1 MCEKL
6 NLEKPEKWYLQNPQM
21 VTENINHKLIWEGM
35 NMQCDNVTV
44 ERKPDIVIVNEME
57 KTAIIM
63 DVAIPGIKRIIDNKR
78 KRLKIISL
86 RREIQR
92 LWNRK
97 KIVVILLVFRALG
110 SVTKNFE
117 KYVVGIKIDLHAA
130 QNTTL

>member
-1 MCEKL
+1 MCEKF

-21 VTENINHKLIWEGM
+21 VTESINLKLIWEDM

-78 KRLKIISL
+78 KRLKIIRVSEE
-86 RREIQR
+86 RFRDFGIV
-92 LWNRK
+92 RK
-97 KIVVILLVFRALG
+97 LL
-110 SVTKNFE
+110 
-117 KYVVGIKIDLHAA
+117 
-130 QNTTL
+130 

>member
-1 MCEKL
+1 
-6 NLEKPEKWYLQNPQM
+6 M

-78 KRLKIISL
+78 KRLKIIRVSEE
-86 RREIQR
+86 RFRDFGIV
-92 LWNRK
+92 RK
-97 KIVVILLVFRALG
+97 LL
-110 SVTKNFE
+110 
-117 KYVVGIKIDLHAA
+117 
-130 QNTTL
+130 